1 MNGMR
6 AKMFVLIKWK
16 WYFQEEWLVLQIT
29 YLKLPV
35 DAQENFSLVDFSNL
49 NGEDIR
55 LQLAIENC
63 WRWVM
68 IGFE

>member
-49 NGEDIR
+49 NGEDYSIATCNWK
-55 LQLAIENC
+55 LLK
-63 WRWVM
+63 VK
-68 IGFE
+68 